1 MPQTPNS
8 ASCASPTEQSKPN
21 LTDTVLQLV
30 ETWVKHNTH
39 TYYIVFTQLQYN
51 TAKPFK
57 TSSTIIYN
65 RILMIIKIDMRESD
79 LLKKCQQ
86 TLEMVPNFKNLV
98 IQTENLPLGD
108 IIINDG
114 TTDRLIVERKTL
126 TDLAASIKDGRY
138 EEQSYRLNG
147 IPHHNHN
154 IIYLIEGDLA
164 KFNTFKER
172 VDKQT
177 LYSAM
182 FSINYFKGFSLMRS
196 ISIEETAMIICN
208 MAHKIGKDLSR
219 NGYYANEVL
228 TQNSEII
235 NDNNN
240 NDINTVQNNSKNY
253 CSVVKK
259 VKKENVTV
267 DNIGEIMLCQLPG
280 ISSTTAIAILAE
292 FKTIPNLIKSIQ
304 QDDTCLDTICTLD
317 SNNKARKISKTAIS
331 TIIKFLKA

>member
-1 MPQTPNS
+1 
-8 ASCASPTEQSKPN
+8 
-21 LTDTVLQLV
+21 
-30 ETWVKHNTH
+30 
-39 TYYIVFTQLQYN
+39 
-51 TAKPFK
+51 
-57 TSSTIIYN
+57 
-65 RILMIIKIDMRESD
+65 MIIKIDCREQE
-79 LLKKCQQ
+79 LLKKCQN
-86 TLEMVPNFKNLV
+86 TLEIVPNFKNIG

-114 TTDRLIVERKTL
+114 IKDRIIIERKTL
-126 TDLAASIKDGRY
+126 ADLAASIKDGRY

-154 IIYLIEGDLA
+154 IIYLIEGDIS

-196 ISIEETAMIICN
+196 NSMDETAMIICN
-208 MAHKIGKDLSR
+208 MTNKIGKDKERL
-219 NGYYANEVL
+219 GYYKNVSIEPSLTNEMVSESANNL
-228 TQNSEII
+228 TNEEQNIS
-235 NDNNN
+235 DNK
-240 NDINTVQNNSKNY
+240 QY

-259 VKKENVTV
+259 VKKENITI

-280 ISSTTAIAILAE
+280 VSSTTAISILRE
-292 FKTIPNLIKSIQ
+292 FKTLPNLIKSIEENIG
-304 QDDTCLDTICTLD
+304 CLDNICSLD
-317 SNNKARKISKTAIS
+317 NNGKTRKISKTAIN